1 MSEIVQAKAHTNF
14 DVVFKHTIKNVY
26 TRVTTYVAYSV
37 FFAISTIML
46 ILIPALLP
54 FKTSGD
60 RTTVILLMNAIMEPF
75 SYTTSLV
82 LAICSSLV
90 ASCVLELNET
100 TFELSRPVSRRTF
113 IGAKSVVGLIG
124 NGGMYI

>member
-1 MSEIVQAKAHTNF
+1 MSETTQAKVHTNF

-60 RTTVILLMNAIMEPF
+60 RTVVHLMNAIMEPF